1 MADHD
6 HPVDPD
12 LVDAV
17 RRSGLPAAEAD
28 AMAGLLTLLADP
40 LRARIIDA
48 LAITG
53 EMCVGDLAL
62 ALGATEDAVS
72 YALRLLRTAGLVQR
86 RREGRMG
93 YYRLRDG
100 PATAALHDSLDQL
113 RTLTGLHL
121 ETTADGAEEP

>member
-1 MADHD
+1 MVDRD
-6 HPVDPD
+6 HPVDPQ

-17 RRSGLPAAEAD
+17 RRAGLPAAEAE

-48 LAITG
+48 LSIT
-53 EMCVGDLAL
+53 EELCVGDLAL

-72 YALRLLRTAGLVQR
+72 YALRLLRTAGFVQR

-93 YYRLRDG
+93 YYRLREG
-100 PATAALHDSLDQL
+100 PATGALHESLNQL

-121 ETTADGAEEP
+121 ETTADGADDP

>member
-1 MADHD
+1 
-6 HPVDPD
+6 
-12 LVDAV
+12 
-17 RRSGLPAAEAD
+17 
-28 AMAGLLTLLADP
+28 MAGLLTLLADP

-48 LAITG
+48 LWITG
-53 EMCVGDLAL
+53 EMCVGDLAV
-62 ALGATEDAVS
+62 ALDATEDAVS

-100 PATAALHDSLDQL
+100 AAADALRDSLDQL

-121 ETTADGAEEP
+121 ETTADGSEEP